1 MNIVQDYIDYVMK
14 SYRNLLLLLLKN
26 QYPRK
31 IIDLFLKEYLEVRYC
46 GKKTE
51 IVLDDQEIR
60 INTALEKVQE
70 SQIGKIKPGDL
81 EEIYNAFQWIEYID
95 EVTNNNCLEQVTKT
109 HTEEEKQAIVE
120 LSKQIKKKRKEYLAL
135 FDSNKFHL
143 ETDSL
148 GNRKGMELVSITH
161 TVTVSK
167 LYSEYAIEKAF
178 NEGVINEDKLFVEYC
193 LVAAKI
199 LKKTIAMEKVG
210 HYIIDFTPTLF
221 KKNKK
226 LHRLIEIINHPLVL
240 EHTSIKIQYSDFL
253 KYKEDYENLIRR
265 GVQLSVVL
273 DDHFECDDA
282 HLEQLVIFERVL
294 IDMKYQNYDYIKEHK
309 GKIQALLLDV
319 TLTI

>member
-120 LSKQIKKKRKEYLAL
+120 LSKRKEKSILPYL
-135 FDSNKFHL
+135 
-143 ETDSL
+143 
-148 GNRKGMELVSITH
+148 IP
-161 TVTVSK
+161 
-167 LYSEYAIEKAF
+167 
-178 NEGVINEDKLFVEYC
+178 IN
-193 LVAAKI
+193 
-199 LKKTIAMEKVG
+199 
-210 HYIIDFTPTLF
+210 FTLRP
-221 KKNKK
+221 
-226 LHRLIEIINHPLVL
+226 IV
-240 EHTSIKIQYSDFL
+240 
-253 KYKEDYENLIRR
+253 
-265 GVQLSVVL
+265 
-273 DDHFECDDA
+273 
-282 HLEQLVIFERVL
+282 
-294 IDMKYQNYDYIKEHK
+294 
-309 GKIQALLLDV
+309 
-319 TLTI
+319 